1 MFLKQQAN
9 PPPVSGEQVYSHQ
22 NPEQKSLTPVQD
34 RSGRDFQI
42 REGFDQDWDTDEGVS
57 KINKMPNLT
66 QGPFINSASN
76 LHDPLR
82 FGFNNRDKTREKTN
96 SKANSNAY
104 ISSNQTS
111 LRGNHVPDY
120 FSKRQS
126 ERFNSREVTGEYQN
140 QEYLNLRNHLS
151 SNANI
156 PSSSFYNSNDLR
168 HMNDNKD
175 FAKNQVEK
183 ERRNSQA
190 NQQRVDKLSRGS
202 MDKTKAPEP
211 TQNRANQRTDY
222 NQLFDNI
229 MGGSNRQTREKNLG
243 LLGKGF
249 MPNKSKGSIGANMFR
264 DRSMENISQNLGIK
278 RDSRP
283 PGKNTGFGDTEKGI
297 TPKEKPQSFFSQ
309 KSDAQRRKA
318 Y

>member
-1 MFLKQQAN
+1 M
-9 PPPVSGEQVYSHQ
+9 
-22 NPEQKSLTPVQD
+22 TPVQD

-190 NQQRVDKLSRGS
+190 NQ
-202 MDKTKAPEP
+202 
-211 TQNRANQRTDY
+211 
-222 NQLFDNI
+222 
-229 MGGSNRQTREKNLG
+229 
-243 LLGKGF
+243 
-249 MPNKSKGSIGANMFR
+249 
-264 DRSMENISQNLGIK
+264 
-278 RDSRP
+278 
-283 PGKNTGFGDTEKGI
+283 
-297 TPKEKPQSFFSQ
+297 
-309 KSDAQRRKA
+309 
-318 Y
+318 